1 MISYPGWTDPW
12 GTRQGSREWTQ
23 AESVQVHSKAG
34 RAYCLAENTVKLQSS
49 KL

>member
-1 MISYPGWTDPW
+1 MISYPGWTDPR

-23 AESVQVHSKAG
+23 AESVQVYSKAG
-34 RAYCLAENTVKLQSS
+34 RAYYLAEKTVKLQSS